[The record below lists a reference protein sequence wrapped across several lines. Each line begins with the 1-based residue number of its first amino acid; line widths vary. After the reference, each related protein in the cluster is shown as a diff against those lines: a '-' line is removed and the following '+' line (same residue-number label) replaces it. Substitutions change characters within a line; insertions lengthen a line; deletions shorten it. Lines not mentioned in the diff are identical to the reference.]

1 MNTVDNDLVE
11 MWLKKRISE
20 EEFLKI
26 IEELISGDKDCLI
39 RDLKEG
45 FKNKDSKRIEF
56 LILAISIIDEKLSC
70 FCLNDYLDILN
81 NLLVE
86 NWHNKHEDLVYLL
99 ERIHDS
105 KSIDFL
111 IKAMNLDLDYLSWDD
126 NYSFERK
133 IIHAIYHIGGK
144 KAHEYLDYLCSS
156 SNQIIK
162 ETAMKQ
168 LKKSDRMHVEFEI
181 IKALYNDKTIRVYQA
196 FNKEI
201 AAETVAKGTFGERF
215 NMNRTTWIKP
225 SFLWVMYRSGWATKA
240 CQERVLAIDIRK
252 EGFDYL
258 VQNSIYTSFSKEKYE
273 SYEKWHKAFLE
284 SDVLCQWDP
293 DRDYF
298 GNSLRDRTIQIGIRG
313 SMLQSYIKEMIV
325 SINDI
330 TEEVHLMKHE
340 LDNKKNITEKL
351 PKESLYRI
359 DY

>member
-11 MWLKKRISE
+11 MWLKKKISE

-26 IEELISGDKDCLI
+26 IEKLISDDKDCLI

-56 LILAISIIDEKLSC
+56 LVLAISIIDGKLSC

-144 KAHEYLDYLCSS
+144 KAHEYLDYLCLS

-168 LKKSDRMHVEFEI
+168 LKK
-181 IKALYNDKTIRVYQA
+181 IR
-196 FNKEI
+196 
-201 AAETVAKGTFGERF
+201 
-215 NMNRTTWIKP
+215 
-225 SFLWVMYRSGWATKA
+225 
-240 CQERVLAIDIRK
+240 
-252 EGFDYL
+252 
-258 VQNSIYTSFSKEKYE
+258 
-273 SYEKWHKAFLE
+273 
-284 SDVLCQWDP
+284 
-293 DRDYF
+293 
-298 GNSLRDRTIQIGIRG
+298 
-313 SMLQSYIKEMIV
+313 
-325 SINDI
+325 
-330 TEEVHLMKHE
+330 
-340 LDNKKNITEKL
+340 
-351 PKESLYRI
+351 
-359 DY
+359 